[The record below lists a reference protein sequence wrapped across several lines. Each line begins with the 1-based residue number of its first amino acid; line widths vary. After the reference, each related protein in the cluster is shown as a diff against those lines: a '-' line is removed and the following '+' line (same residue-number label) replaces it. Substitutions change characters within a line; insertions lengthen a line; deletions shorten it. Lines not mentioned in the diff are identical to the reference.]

1 MSFIFLR
8 SKRLMKK
15 KIVSLCLC
23 LKTKIHEIFK
33 KRRHSKQ
40 TLWHIKRRCLWGGRL
55 WWALNTSLTNYNL
68 FRDRRCRSLAFN
80 EIENWCESHATMTGS
95 YCEAA
100 LINGATTEERSCTI
114 KSKIKKRSNSWK
126 VGTARG
132 RWTAPRFASPV
143 VKKFG
148 RSTISS

>member
-1 MSFIFLR
+1 MFVPQNKNPSDLQ
-8 SKRLMKK
+8 
-15 KIVSLCLC
+15 
-23 LKTKIHEIFK
+23 

-55 WWALNTSLTNYNL
+55 WWALNTSLTNYNF

-100 LINGATTEERSCTI
+100 LINGATTEERSGTI
-114 KSKIKKRSNSWK
+114 ESKIKKRCNSWK

-132 RWTAPRFASPV
+132 RRMAPRFASPV

-148 RSTISS
+148 RGHSFILSESSQIEINRRSS

>member
-1 MSFIFLR
+1 MFVPQNKNPSDLQ
-8 SKRLMKK
+8 
-15 KIVSLCLC
+15 
-23 LKTKIHEIFK
+23 

-55 WWALNTSLTNYNL
+55 WWALNTSLTNYNF

-100 LINGATTEERSCTI
+100 LINRAATEERSGTVE
-114 KSKIKKRSNSWK
+114 SKIKKNAAIPEKLVQHAEDERLHVLLPQW
-126 VGTARG
+126 
-132 RWTAPRFASPV
+132 W
-143 VKKFG
+143 KKFG
-148 RSTISS
+148 RGHNFILSESSQIEINRRSS